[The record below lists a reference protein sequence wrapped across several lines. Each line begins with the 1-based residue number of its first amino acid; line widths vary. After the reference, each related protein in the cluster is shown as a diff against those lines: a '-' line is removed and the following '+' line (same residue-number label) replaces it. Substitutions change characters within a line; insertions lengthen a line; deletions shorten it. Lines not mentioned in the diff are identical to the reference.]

1 MLGEFFDF
9 IGKILNSTWNMLNSS
24 SGWMIFSFLV
34 AGVLHEFLKPEKVQ
48 KTAIGSARVSG
59 VFWTTISGMFIPI
72 CSCGTIPLGISMY
85 YSGAYLGPTLAFMT
99 STPMINPIA
108 LLLAFGLLGKDVA
121 IIYLITGFV
130 APIIIGMVANRFA
143 GDELHIGMRKTKE
156 SPAVRLEMDD
166 GPEELEDSAEPMIQ
180 LEFDE
185 PTFWEKIKSG
195 MRWSLTELSVTISK
209 YTVTGMLIAGLLFN
223 IVPQSFIQDYLGQPG
238 FVSLLGI
245 TVVAALM
252 YVCAV
257 GHIPFIAALVASGAA
272 PGVAITFLMAGA
284 GTNIPELLTIS
295 KTIGKRAML
304 MYFGMVVVISNVVG
318 YITNRLLMPGFTPV
332 LNYDQTQHTISYAN
346 KMIVVTPD
354 WLQNICST
362 ILVCYALYALYKMI
376 KEKVGKKSAA

>member
-1 MLGEFFDF
+1 MLADF
-9 IGKILNSTWNMLNSS
+9 GSFLLQILNSTWNMLNSS
-24 SGWMIFSFLV
+24 SAWMIFSFIV

-48 KTAIGSARVSG
+48 KTSIGSSKVRG

-108 LLLAFGLLGKDVA
+108 LVLAFGLLGKEVA
-121 IIYLITGFV
+121 VIYLITGFV
-130 APIIIGMVANRFA
+130 APMIIGTVANKFA
-143 GDELHIGMRKTKE
+143 GEELHIGLKQKKE
-156 SPAVRLEMDD
+156 AQAVTLETD
-166 GPEELEDSAEPMIQ
+166 EDSSEEMAPMIQ
-180 LEFDE
+180 LEFEE

-195 MRWSLTELSVTISK
+195 LHWSLTELSVTISK
-209 YTVTGMLIAGLLFN
+209 YTVTGMLIAGVLFN
-223 IVPQSFIQDYLGQPG
+223 VVPQSFIQDYLGQPG
-238 FVSLLGI
+238 FVSLFGI

-284 GTNIPELLTIS
+284 GTNIPELLTIM

-318 YITNRLLMPGFTPV
+318 YVTNRLLMPGFTPV
-332 LNYDQTQHTISYAN
+332 LNYDKTQHTISYAN
-346 KMIVVTPD
+346 KMIVVMPE
-354 WLQNICST
+354 WGKNLCSA
-362 ILVCYALYALYKMI
+362 ILVCYAFYSLYKAI
-376 KEKVGKKSAA
+376 KKKNRKQCAA

>member
-1 MLGEFFDF
+1 MLVDF
-9 IGKILNSTWNMLNSS
+9 GNFILRILNSSWNMLNSS
-24 SGWMIFSFLV
+24 SGWMIFSFIV

-48 KTAIGSARVSG
+48 KTAIGSSRVSG

-108 LLLAFGLLGKDVA
+108 LLLAFGLLGKEVA

-130 APIIIGMVANRFA
+130 APMIIGIVANRFA
-143 GDELHIGMRKTKE
+143 KDELHI
-156 SPAVRLEMDD
+156 EMKRQKDEAAIQIDTDEED
-166 GPEELEDSAEPMIQ
+166 GSEPMIQ
-180 LEFDE
+180 LEFEE
-185 PTFWEKIKSG
+185 PGFWEKIKSG
-195 MRWSLTELSVTISK
+195 LRWSLTELSVTISK
-209 YTVTGMLIAGLLFN
+209 YTVTGMLIAGVLFN
-223 IVPQSFIQDYLGQPG
+223 IVPQSFIQDYLGNPG
-238 FVSLLGI
+238 FVSLFGI

-295 KTIGKRAML
+295 KTIGKRAMF
-304 MYFGMVVVISNVVG
+304 MYFGMVVVISN
-318 YITNRLLMPGFTPV
+318 ICRL
-332 LNYDQTQHTISYAN
+332 Y
-346 KMIVVTPD
+346 
-354 WLQNICST
+354 
-362 ILVCYALYALYKMI
+362 YKQASDAGI
-376 KEKVGKKSAA
+376 YTSAEL